1 MARVGDEALLLF
13 VALRH
18 GTDDAVGEKGDQQQ
32 HHDIAQQGDG
42 YAGKEKAAEGV
53 QLSAAVQEKDAGGLA
68 LRADGVAEI
77 AGKAP
82 ALTLLQDIVRGQT
95 YTITVGSASGSFE
108 AA

>member
-1 MARVGDEALLLF
+1 M
-13 VALRH
+13 
-18 GTDDAVGEKGDQQQ
+18 
-32 HHDIAQQGDG
+32 AQQGDG

-53 QLSAAVQEKDAGGLA
+53 QLSAAVQEKDVGGLA

-82 ALTLLQDIVRGQT
+82 ALTLLQDIVKGQT